1 MRFLNTQLT
10 TLKKTTDTNQFNF
23 MKFSAYL
30 FIFFTAFIHFAHA
43 DGDHPGV
50 VTDLV
55 IRSGSDWAG
64 SPLPSYLPSAPEVA
78 VMKFTI
84 PPQTALPVHKHP
96 AINAAYVINGE
107 ITVVQEGGIRR
118 TFKKGEVIVEMV
130 EKWHYGINE
139 GSVPVELVV
148 FYATTKDLPLAI
160 KKPTP

>member
-1 MRFLNTQLT
+1 
-10 TLKKTTDTNQFNF
+10 
-23 MKFSAYL
+23 MKFFIRL
-30 FIFFTAFIHFAHA
+30 FAMLVVTLSYAHA
-43 DGDHPGV
+43 DGEHPGV

-55 IRSGSDWAG
+55 IRSGSDWTG